1 MPDEK
6 KALDWGDIVTRTVV
20 PGLLIALV
28 GFVSERTISS
38 ISSKQENARLRIGKT
53 GCLFIM
59 PPLSTLLTSRLRM
72 RRIGPVTGRPALLAS
87 RAPSE
92 SPLQSCHRILSD

>member
-53 GCLFIM
+53 GCHFWLFRV
-59 PPLSTLLTSRLRM
+59 SCGS
-72 RRIGPVTGRPALLAS
+72 GKPALQL
-87 RAPSE
+87 
-92 SPLQSCHRILSD
+92 